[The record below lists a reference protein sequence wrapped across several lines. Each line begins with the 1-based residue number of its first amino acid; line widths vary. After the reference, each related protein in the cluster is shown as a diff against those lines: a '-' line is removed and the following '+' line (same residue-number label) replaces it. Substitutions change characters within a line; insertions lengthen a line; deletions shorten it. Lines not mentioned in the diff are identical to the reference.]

1 MNVQPGL
8 DPFLSLEAPLPR
20 PRRRRGIWLA
30 ALAAA
35 VLAIGFPGVR
45 YLYPHA
51 VEGEVLRPGMLDVA
65 LQGPGTLA
73 ALTEAS
79 VGSRIQAR
87 IDELAVDRNDV
98 VARGE
103 TLARLA
109 FDDLSGAFDAAK
121 ASAHAAE
128 RAVSAAQAERDRAVA
143 TLEKAR
149 ATHERQVALL
159 AKGVASEAGLE
170 DALAAR
176 RQAEADLTRAG
187 RAVEQAEAER
197 DAATARI
204 AVARAQLDDS
214 VLRAPISGVVV
225 SRTRHVGEML
235 SPGSELLH
243 IVDPTSLVLTAR
255 LDESAIAAVLPGQA
269 AQVTFSRA
277 ENAIPGHVLRLGRE
291 VDQETREFEI
301 DIALDTLPSN
311 WALGQRGMARIV
323 IERRGPV
330 LTVPASF
337 LAWRDGHP
345 GVWVASHA
353 RARWREV
360 TLGAAGTQRV
370 EIRRGLDAG
379 QTILKPGELYPFMRV
394 RLAGPAT

>member
-8 DPFLSLEAPLPR
+8 DQFLSLEAPLPR
-20 PRRRRGIWLA
+20 PRRRRGLLLT

-35 VLAIGFPGVR
+35 VMAIGFVGMR
-45 YLYPHA
+45 YFYPHA
-51 VEGEVLRPGMLDVA
+51 VEGEVLRLGMLDVE
-65 LQGPGTLA
+65 LQGPGTLS

-87 IDELAVDRNDV
+87 IEGLAVDRNDV
-98 VARGE
+98 VAKGE
-103 TLARLA
+103 TLARLS
-109 FDDLSGAFDAAK
+109 FDDLSGELDATQ

-197 DAATARI
+197 DAATART

-225 SRTRHVGEML
+225 SRTRHVGEVL
-235 SPGSELLH
+235 TPGSELLH
-243 IVDPTSLVLTAR
+243 LVDPASLVLTAR

-269 AQVTFSRA
+269 ARVTFSRA
-277 ENAIPGHVLRLGRE
+277 EDPIPGHVLRLGRE
-291 VDQETREFEI
+291 VDEETREFEI
-301 DIALDTLPSN
+301 DIALDTLPAN
-311 WALGQRGMARIV
+311 WALGQRAMARIM

-330 LTVPASF
+330 LTVPTSF
-337 LAWRDGHP
+337 LVWRDGRP
-345 GVWVASHA
+345 GVWVVYRA

-360 TLGAAGTQRV
+360 TLGEAGTQRV
-370 EIRRGLDAG
+370 EIKRGLAAG
-379 QTILKPGELYPFMRV
+379 QKILKPGDLYPFMRV
-394 RLAGPAT
+394 RLAGPAI